1 MPRPR
6 TPLAARLA
14 PVRRRLPARVVVPVL
29 TALLL
34 IVAVAVALTVV
45 LSSGSSSNNHVS
57 SAALREADR
66 WLGVQLVAG
75 PGGSAVLETV
85 APNGPAAFGGL
96 EPGDVIS
103 QVDGK
108 AVDSLAAAVNRID
121 GLSPGQQVLIVV
133 DRGSAL
139 AAGTLVLPARPGS
152 P

>member
-1 MPRPR
+1 
-6 TPLAARLA
+6 
-14 PVRRRLPARVVVPVL
+14 
-29 TALLL
+29 
-34 IVAVAVALTVV
+34 
-45 LSSGSSSNNHVS
+45 
-57 SAALREADR
+57 
-66 WLGVQLVAG
+66 
-75 PGGSAVLETV
+75 
-85 APNGPAAFGGL
+85 
-96 EPGDVIS
+96 VIS